1 MTVAA
6 SALAGKRIVVTG
18 ASGGIGAAI
27 ARHLDGLGVRLLL
40 IARTPGP
47 LEAVMATL
55 PRGPHQTIP
64 LDVTDEEAWAAAAPV
79 LAAAGPI
86 DGLVTAAGILG
97 PVGLPGDWQLSA
109 FRRTIEVNLIGTLLS
124 ILNLLESLRATRGA
138 VVAFSGGGATSPLP
152 RYDAY
157 AASKVAV
164 VRLAENMAE
173 ELAPDGVRV
182 NCVAPGFVAT
192 AMHGGTL
199 DAGPDLAGADYYL
212 RTRRNLDHGG
222 DPPELA
228 AELTGFLL
236 SDEAEGITGRLIS
249 ARWDPWKQTEFRTRL
264 RSDPSLGR
272 LRRVDDQFFR
282 AVSLSPG

>member
-1 MTVAA
+1 
-6 SALAGKRIVVTG
+6 VTG
-18 ASGGIGAAI
+18 ATGGVGAAI
-27 ARHLDGLGVRLLL
+27 ARHLDGLGARLVL
-40 IARTPGP
+40 IARNPVT

-55 PRGPHQTIP
+55 PRGSHHAIA
-64 LDVTDEEAWAAAAPV
+64 LDVTDEEGWSAAALA
-79 LAAAGPI
+79 LAAGGPV

-97 PVGLPGDWQLSA
+97 PVGPPGDWQVSA

-124 ILNLLESLRATRGA
+124 IVNLLELLRAARGA
-138 VVAFSGGGATSPLP
+138 VVALSGGGATSPLP

-164 VRLAENMAE
+164 VRLAENLAE
-173 ELAPDGVRV
+173 ELTPDGVRV

-192 AMHGGTL
+192 AMHRATLEAGPELAGPDYYERTRQTL
-199 DAGPDLAGADYYL
+199 DA
-212 RTRRNLDHGG
+212 GG

-228 AELTGFLL
+228 AELTAFLL

-249 ARWDPWKQTEFRTRL
+249 ARWDPWKQPEFRSRL
-264 RSDPSLGR
+264 QSDPSLGR

-282 AVSLSPG
+282 AVPVSPG